1 VNHKYII
8 IHWRDCTHY
17 DDAAMEPADIASE
30 QLIEM
35 TDVGI
40 LVTENKTFIAIA
52 SEFMDNPPR
61 YRHISWI
68 PKCNVISRKLL
79 LHK

>member
-1 VNHKYII
+1 MAHKFTCIV
-8 IHWRDCTHY
+8 WRDCTHF
-17 DDAAMEPADIASE
+17 DDQAMEPADIASE

-40 LVTENKTFIAIA
+40 LVCEKKVWIAIA

-68 PKCNVISRKLL
+68 PKCNIISRKLL